1 MTGKVKIIIDF
12 KQQLRQFDMAPPFL
26 QPILALFQFVLF
38 CWVKGSAL
46 STDRCRRLPSTLA

>member
-1 MTGKVKIIIDF
+1 MTGKVKIVIDF
-12 KQQLRQFDMAPPFL
+12 NQQLRQFDLAHSFF